1 MAKKSSKKKG
11 TAPSLVDLHSA
22 VVEAHD
28 NLTTAVTNVIEAI
41 EKAKKDDIVALVE
54 ELELDVD
61 TDQKI
66 ADLREEFSE
75 AYSEYIASLFG
86 DDDEDDDDDD
96 DEYDY
101 DEEDEDEDDEDED
114 DESDDDDDDDD
125 EDEEDDDEDVDDED
139 DEDEDEDDEDDED
152 DDEDDEDD
160 DEDDEDDDDEDDDED
175 EDDDDEEEF
184 DEDSIREELE
194 SKKLKELETLAE
206 EAELDILESKKYKG
220 SSKKKKAMLIDA
232 LIEAMRAEF
241 EEDDDDDD
249 EDDDD
254 EDENADL
261 ESLSDDEL
269 RQVAVDVNAKHKGKR
284 ITKSS
289 AKKLT
294 RKQLIAAIQAVADED

>member
-41 EKAKKDDIVALVE
+41 EKAKKADIVALAE

-86 DDDEDDDDDD
+86 DDDEADDDDD
-96 DEYDY
+96 DEY

-125 EDEEDDDEDVDDED
+125 EDEEDDDEY

-152 DDEDDEDD
+152 DDDEDDEDD
-160 DEDDEDDDDEDDDED
+160 DEDDDDEDDEDDDED

-220 SSKKKKAMLIDA
+220 SAKKKKAMLIDA

-249 EDDDD
+249 DDDDD

>member
-28 NLTTAVTNVIEAI
+28 RLTTSITNVIEAI

-66 ADLREEFSE
+66 ADLREEFAE
-75 AYSEYIASLFG
+75 AYSEYIANLFG
-86 DDDEDDDDDD
+86 DDDEEDDDD
-96 DEYDY
+96 DEYDE
-101 DEEDEDEDDEDED
+101 DDEDEDDEDED
-114 DESDDDDDDDD
+114 DESDDDDYDDD

-139 DEDEDEDDEDDED
+139 DEDEDEDDEDDYE

-241 EEDDDDDD
+241 EEDDDDD

-269 RQVAVDVNAKHKGKR
+269 RQVALDVNAKHKGKR

>member
-41 EKAKKDDIVALVE
+41 EKAKKADIVALVE

-114 DESDDDDDDDD
+114 DESDDDDD
-125 EDEEDDDEDVDDED
+125 EDEEDDDEY
-139 DEDEDEDDEDDED
+139 DEDEDEDDDDDED

-160 DEDDEDDDDEDDDED
+160 DEDDEGDDEDDDDEDDED

-194 SKKLKELETLAE
+194 SKKLKELEALAE

-220 SSKKKKAMLIDA
+220 SAKKKKAMLIDA

-241 EEDDDDDD
+241 EEDNDDDD